1 MARMVLDHDE
11 SCEVCEQTLSPYQ
24 GPAVAHRY
32 EYPVRDVAIAL
43 VRVGRGMSYT
53 EAAARS
59 RPPRD

>member
-43 VRVGRGMSYT
+43 V
-53 EAAARS
+53 
-59 RPPRD
+59 PPRD